1 MIPGTLVNV
10 LVHRRKI
17 LQGPQVGTNG
27 GLEGSCF
34 LGWKNPWYLSQACNV
49 KRGALVQT
57 PGPQFL
63 FGW

>member
-1 MIPGTLVNV
+1 MNV

-34 LGWKNPWYLSQACNV
+34 LGWKNHDISV
-49 KRGALVQT
+49 RHVM
-57 PGPQFL
+57 
-63 FGW
+63 